1 MCQHAGVSQSAISK
15 TNITLPCSR
24 EREVQMRVLL
34 LSPLDSSHT
43 SKWAESLAKRNV
55 KVCVVG
61 LDEVYDA
68 KLYAQS
74 SNIVVRSLGI
84 NASTMTKHAGNMTK
98 LFYLTKLP
106 SLMQEI
112 RLFKPDIVHAHFASS
127 NGLLGSLSNFHP
139 LIVSVW
145 GSDVF
150 DFPEISPF
158 HRALIRFN
166 LSRADRVLS
175 TSLMMARQTN
185 RFTKK
190 PVEVTPFGV
199 DIDQFSSMP
208 RPIHPGIVVG
218 TVKRLEPKYG
228 IDYLLRAFKV
238 LSDRNPQL
246 ALSLLVVGEGSQ
258 RKQLEAL
265 AVSLGVRGKVSF
277 MGHVP
282 YCDIARCHKMIDVFV
297 FPSISDSESFGVAA
311 VEASAC
317 GNPVVASN
325 IGGLP
330 EVVEHGVTGFI
341 VPPREPVKIADAIEK
356 LILDSGLRTRMGSAG
371 RRRVENLFNWNHNV
385 SQMIEIYKS
394 TLHGA
399 RGSPVEH
406 IRLAS

>member
-1 MCQHAGVSQSAISK
+1 MK
-15 TNITLPCSR
+15 
-24 EREVQMRVLL
+24 VLL

-43 SKWAESLAKRNV
+43 SKWVESLANRNV

-61 LDEVYDA
+61 LDAVYDA
-68 KLYAQS
+68 KLYANN
-74 SNIVVRSLGI
+74 SNTVVRSLGI
-84 NASTMTKHAGNMTK
+84 NPSTMTKRVGNMAK

-106 SLMQEI
+106 LLMREI
-112 RLFKPDIVHAHFASS
+112 KCFKPDIVHVHFASS

-185 RFTKK
+185 RFTNK

-199 DIDQFSSMP
+199 DIDQFSPTP
-208 RPIHPGIVVG
+208 RPVHPGIVVG

-228 IDYLLRAFKV
+228 IDYLLRAFKI
-238 LSDRNPQL
+238 LSERNPQL
-246 ALSLLVVGEGSQ
+246 TLSLLIVGQGSQ
-258 RKQLEAL
+258 REELEAL
-265 AVSLGVRGKVSF
+265 ALRLRIREKVTF
-277 MGHVP
+277 VGRVP
-282 YCDIARCHKMIDVFV
+282 YHDIARYHKMIDVFV
-297 FPSISDSESFGVAA
+297 FPSTSDSESFGVAA

-341 VPPREPVKIADAIEK
+341 VPPREPVKTADAIEN
-356 LILDSGLRTRMGSAG
+356 LILDSGLRSRMGSAG
-371 RRRVENLFNWNHNV
+371 RRRVENLFNWNDNV
-385 SQMIEIYKS
+385 SQMIRIYNS

-399 RGSPVEH
+399 RGASVQHTGTGHLRSGHPH
-406 IRLAS
+406 NWSDATRL

>member
-1 MCQHAGVSQSAISK
+1 
-15 TNITLPCSR
+15 
-24 EREVQMRVLL
+24 MRVLL

-43 SKWAESLAKRNV
+43 SKWAESLTKRGV
-55 KVCVVG
+55 QVCVVG
-61 LDEVYDA
+61 LDAVYDA
-68 KLYAQS
+68 DLYAHAS
-74 SNIVVRSLGI
+74 DIIVRSLGV
-84 NASTMTKHAGNMTK
+84 NSSTMTKHAGNMAK

-106 SLMQEI
+106 SLMREI

-150 DFPEISPF
+150 DFPEISSF

-175 TSLMMARQTN
+175 TSMVMARQTN

-190 PVEVTPFGV
+190 TVEVTPFGV
-199 DIDQFSSMP
+199 DMDQFSPMP
-208 RPIHPGIVVG
+208 RPIHPGIVIG
-218 TVKRLEPKYG
+218 TVKRLEPRYG
-228 IDYLLRAFKV
+228 IDYLLHAFKL

-246 ALSLLVVGEGSQ
+246 TLSLVVVGEGSQ

-265 AVSLGVRGKVSF
+265 AVRLGVWDKVKF

-282 YCDIARCHKMIDVFV
+282 YRDIARCHKMIDVFV
-297 FPSISDSESFGVAA
+297 LTSDSEGFGVAA

-330 EVVEHGVTGFI
+330 EVVEHGVSGFI
-341 VPPREPVKIADAIEK
+341 VPPREPLKTADAIEK
-356 LILDSGLRTRMGSAG
+356 LILDSGLRARMGWAG
-371 RRRVENLFNWNHNV
+371 RRRVENLFNWDHNV
-385 SQMIEIYKS
+385 SQMIAIYNS
-394 TLHGA
+394 TLHGVGA
-399 RGSPVEH
+399 PPVEH
-406 IRLAS
+406 TRLAS

>member
-1 MCQHAGVSQSAISK
+1 MK
-15 TNITLPCSR
+15 
-24 EREVQMRVLL
+24 VLL

-61 LDEVYDA
+61 LDAVYDA
-68 KLYAQS
+68 KLYSQH
-74 SNIVVRSLGI
+74 SNVAVRSLGI
-84 NASTMTKHAGNMTK
+84 NPSTMTKRVGNMAK
-98 LFYLTKLP
+98 LSYLMKLP

-112 RLFKPDIVHAHFASS
+112 RLFKPDIVHAHFATS

-158 HRALIRFN
+158 HRALIKFN

-175 TSLMMARQTN
+175 TSLMMARRTN
-185 RFTKK
+185 RFTNK
-190 PVEVTPFGV
+190 PIEVTPFGV
-199 DIDQFSSMP
+199 DIDQFSPTS
-208 RPIHPGIVVG
+208 RPIHAGIVIG

-228 IDYLLRAFKV
+228 IDYLLRAFKM
-238 LSDRNPQL
+238 LCDRNPRL
-246 ALSLLVVGEGSQ
+246 ALSLLLIGEGSQ

-265 AVSLGVRGKVSF
+265 AVSLGVRQKVTF
-277 MGHVP
+277 MGRVP
-282 YCDIARCHKMIDVFV
+282 YRDIARCHKMIDVFV
-297 FPSISDSESFGVAA
+297 FPSTSDSESFGVAA

-341 VPPREPVKIADAIEK
+341 VPPREPVTTADAIEK
-356 LILDSGLRTRMGSAG
+356 LILDSGLRARMGSAA

-385 SQMIEIYKS
+385 SQMIGIYKS
-394 TLHGA
+394 VLHGA
-399 RGSPVEH
+399 GSSSAECTQ
-406 IRLAS
+406 LAS